1 MPDLK
6 PCPNPRCKSGSVL
19 LEREG
24 NRGHFVRCPT
34 CWLRGPFL
42 PSFSEAA
49 RLWNALPRIQPTN
62 ATPDVSSTQ
71 DRPAEDDNPLETDRE
86 NPMIAK
92 ESEMRLDIAIRAMQ
106 AMLLSGGYETMFP
119 DGLACDAVRLADA
132 MVEEL
137 QTKGDDGETPPW

>member
-6 PCPNPRCKSGSVL
+6 PCPNCGSTAVQVESDATHHWVACPDCL
-19 LEREG
+19 MCGPYRSAESSA
-24 NRGHFVRCPT
+24 VRY
-34 CWLRGPFL
+34 W
-42 PSFSEAA
+42 S
-49 RLWNALPRIQPTN
+49 ALPR
-62 ATPDVSSTQ
+62 VSSPQ
-71 DRPAEDDNPLETDRE
+71 DRPAEDDNPPETGRE
-86 NPMIAK
+86 NPGIAK

-137 QTKGDDGETPPW
+137 GESPPSQ